1 MRLRWPFKRARAEPE
16 PIPTGRI
23 TSTGSGFYKSSTL
36 SPYRSRTSDVLE
48 TLRMIPDEVEALDFL
63 RRTTP
68 DISMALWNF
77 VRLAN
82 QGHEMKFNDLNGKRM
97 ESVEKQWREFAS
109 RVNQVSNAGLDGLID
124 VLHYSAYM
132 RCAQGLEVEV
142 NADRTDIVDVYPVIP
157 QTIMWELEK
166 RNGREVWIPYQQ
178 QMAKKVSLEPGKA
191 NFFWVPTDPD
201 IDDPRGNLVMSS
213 VLQSIDFQMQIMQD
227 LQAVLH
233 HQGFP
238 RNDISIDLERMVNSM
253 PPSVRNG
260 TEGKRQEWLMNR
272 FNEIR
277 NAMDSLNPDSDYL
290 HFDDIAI
297 NMNQGANAAR
307 SLDVRAIDE
316 LVSIQV
322 LNGAKQMGIL
332 TNRVGGLGQTESWG
346 SITFKIFTD
355 GILSIQRGSKRL
367 MEEVARLW
375 LRVHGVQAIPIFTH
389 NVVNWENEEQ
399 KTTVKL
405 MKQQFWAI
413 SQLMGWVD
421 ADTATK
427 EATGMDNAV
436 GEPVEGARVSFGKG
450 GDSRDATD
458 EQLPGELRQGANKR
472 TRSRLGVV

>member
-1 MRLRWPFKRARAEPE
+1 MKLRWPFKRARAEPVN
-16 PIPTGRI
+16 IPTGRI
-23 TSTGSGFYKSSTL
+23 TSTGSGFHGRSTL

-48 TLRMIPDEVEALDFL
+48 TLRLIPDEVEALDFL

-97 ESVEKQWREFAS
+97 ESVEKQWRKFAS

-233 HQGFP
+233 RQGWP

-290 HFDDIAI
+290 HFDDITI

-421 ADTATK
+421 ADTANK
-427 EATGMDNAV
+427 EATGMDKAV
-436 GEPVEGARVSFGKG
+436 GEPIEGARVSFGKG

-458 EQLPGELRQGANKR
+458 EQLPGELRQGESKR
-472 TRSRLGVV
+472 SRSRLEVI

>member
-1 MRLRWPFKRARAEPE
+1 
-16 PIPTGRI
+16 
-23 TSTGSGFYKSSTL
+23 
-36 SPYRSRTSDVLE
+36 
-48 TLRMIPDEVEALDFL
+48 
-63 RRTTP
+63 
-68 DISMALWNF
+68 MALWNF

-233 HQGFP
+233 RQGWP

-290 HFDDIAI
+290 HFDDITI

-436 GEPVEGARVSFGKG
+436 GEPVEGARVSLGKG

-458 EQLPGELRQGANKR
+458 EQLPGELRQGESKR
-472 TRSRLGVV
+472 SRSRLGVV

>member
-233 HQGFP
+233 RQGWP

-290 HFDDIAI
+290 HFDDITI

-436 GEPVEGARVSFGKG
+436 SDIPSEAIRISLSQ
-450 GDSRDATD
+450 GDAKSKET
-458 EQLPGELRQGANKR
+458 LFSGFK
-472 TRSRLGVV
+472 

>member
-1 MRLRWPFKRARAEPE
+1 MGISDKWPFKRARAEPE

-142 NADRTDIVDVYPVIP
+142 NTDRTDIVDVYPVIP

-233 HQGFP
+233 RQGWP

-290 HFDDIAI
+290 HFDDITI

-307 SLDVRAIDE
+307 SLDVRAVTE
-316 LVSIQV
+316 LVDVQV
-322 LNGAKQMGIL
+322 MNGGKQMGIFS
-332 TNRVGGLGQTESWG
+332 NRTSGITETWG
-346 SITFKIFTD
+346 TVQFRIFCS
-355 GILSIQRGSKRL
+355 GIASIQRGSKRL
-367 MEEVARLW
+367 IEEVARLW
-375 LRVHGVQAIPIFTH
+375 LRVHGIQAVPKFSH
-389 NVVNWENEEQ
+389 NLIDWESEGQRMTVRLLEEE
-399 KTTVKL
+399 
-405 MKQQFWAI
+405 FHAI
-413 SQLMGWVD
+413 AQLMGWQDGDD
-421 ADTATK
+421 AASAVLGKTS
-427 EATGMDNAV
+427 AV
-436 GEPVEGARVSFGKG
+436 GEPIEGARVSFGKG

-458 EQLPGELRQGANKR
+458 EQLPGELRRGESKR
-472 TRSRLGVV
+472 SRSRLEVI

>member
-1 MRLRWPFKRARAEPE
+1 
-16 PIPTGRI
+16 
-23 TSTGSGFYKSSTL
+23 
-36 SPYRSRTSDVLE
+36 
-48 TLRMIPDEVEALDFL
+48 
-63 RRTTP
+63 
-68 DISMALWNF
+68 
-77 VRLAN
+77 
-82 QGHEMKFNDLNGKRM
+82 
-97 ESVEKQWREFAS
+97 
-109 RVNQVSNAGLDGLID
+109 
-124 VLHYSAYM
+124 
-132 RCAQGLEVEV
+132 
-142 NADRTDIVDVYPVIP
+142 
-157 QTIMWELEK
+157 
-166 RNGREVWIPYQQ
+166 
-178 QMAKKVSLEPGKA
+178 
-191 NFFWVPTDPD
+191 
-201 IDDPRGNLVMSS
+201 
-213 VLQSIDFQMQIMQD
+213 MQD

-233 HQGFP
+233 RQGWP

-290 HFDDIAI
+290 HFDDITI

-436 GEPVEGARVSFGKG
+436 GEPVEGARVSFGRG
-450 GDSRDATD
+450 GDSRNATD
-458 EQLPGELRQGANKR
+458 EQLPGELRQGESKR
-472 TRSRLGVV
+472 SRSRLGVV

>member
-1 MRLRWPFKRARAEPE
+1 MKLRWPFKRARAEPE
-16 PIPTGRI
+16 SIPTGRI
-23 TSTGSGFYKSSTL
+23 TSTGSGFHGRSTL
-36 SPYRSRTSDVLE
+36 TPYRSRTSDVLE
-48 TLRMIPDEVEALDFL
+48 TLRLIPDEVEALDFL

-238 RNDISIDLERMVNSM
+238 KNDISIDLERMVNSM

-290 HFDDIAI
+290 HFDDITI

-436 GEPVEGARVSFGKG
+436 GEPIEGARVSFDRG

-458 EQLPGELRQGANKR
+458 EQLPGELRQGESKR
-472 TRSRLGVV
+472 SRSRLEVI

>member
-1 MRLRWPFKRARAEPE
+1 
-16 PIPTGRI
+16 
-23 TSTGSGFYKSSTL
+23 
-36 SPYRSRTSDVLE
+36 
-48 TLRMIPDEVEALDFL
+48 
-63 RRTTP
+63 
-68 DISMALWNF
+68 MALWNF

-82 QGHEMKFNDLNGKRM
+82 QGHEIRFNDANGKRI
-97 ESVEKQWREFAS
+97 EAVEAQWRELAS

-124 VLHYSAYM
+124 ILHQSAYM
-132 RCAQGLEVEV
+132 RGAQAVEVEV
-142 NADRTDIVDVYPVIP
+142 NSDRTDIVDVHPIVP
-157 QTIMWELEK
+157 QTITWELEE

-201 IDDPRGNLVMSS
+201 IDDPRGNLVMAS

-233 HQGFP
+233 RQGWP
-238 RNDISIDLERMVNSM
+238 KNDISIDLERMVASM
-253 PPSVRNG
+253 PASVKSG
-260 TEGKRQEWLMNR
+260 TEKKRQEWLNDR
-272 FNEIR
+272 INEIR
-277 NAMDSLNPDSDYL
+277 TAMDNLNPDSDYL
-290 HFDDIAI
+290 HTNDITI
-297 NMNQGANAAR
+297 NMNQGANVGR

-316 LVSIQV
+316 LVSVQV

-367 MEEVARLW
+367 MEEIARLW
-375 LRVHGVQAIPIFTH
+375 LRVHGIQAIPVFTH

-399 KTTVKL
+399 KETVKL

-427 EATGMDNAV
+427 EVTGKDKAV
-436 GEPVEGARVSFGKG
+436 GEPVEGTKVSFGRG
-450 GDSRDATD
+450 GDSNNATD
-458 EQLPGELRQGANKR
+458 EQLQGGLQQPAEGR
-472 TRSRLGVV
+472 ARSRLGTAKR